1 MSIFDK
7 VAAIGVVPVIALEDA
22 RHALPLADA
31 LAEVGLRV
39 IEVTF
44 RTAAAVDT
52 IHQIA
57 RHRPEMLV
65 GAGTVLNEAQA
76 DAAKAAGAMFALSPG
91 IDRAV
96 LDHSAQIGLPFAP
109 GIMTPSDLQIALRA
123 GCKLVKF
130 FPAVAAG
137 GLDMLKNIAG
147 PYLHTGIGFNP
158 TGGITR
164 EFGRLAWLR
173 SGSGSRRDVD
183 RHQRPDRGGKLG
195 CGPQQRHRGGCL
207 GSSDP
212 RKLSQRHVMAGILAL
227 GSRAPGCRIT
237 SAENIC
243 PTVTATSGRFPSN
256 RAAR

>member
-1 MSIFDK
+1 VSIFEQ

-31 LAEVGLRV
+31 LAEGGLPV

-52 IHQIA
+52 IRQIA
-57 RHRPEMLV
+57 WYRPDMLV
-65 GAGTVLNEAQA
+65 GAGTVLNEEQA

-96 LDHSAQIGLPFAP
+96 LDHAAGIGLPFAP

-137 GLDMLKNIAG
+137 GLTMLKNIAG

-158 TGGITR
+158 TGGVTR
-164 EFGRLAWLR
+164 DNLTDWLGYGPVR
-173 SGSGSRRDVD
+173 AV
-183 RHQRPDRGGKLG
+183 GGTWI
-195 CGPQQRHRGGCL
+195 
-207 GSSDP
+207 
-212 RKLSQRHVMAGILAL
+212 A
-227 GSRAPGCRIT
+227 T
-237 SAENIC
+237 SADIAAENWGKIC
-243 PTVTATSGRFPSN
+243 QTATEASQLVRQLRG
-256 RAAR
+256 

>member
-1 MSIFDK
+1 VSIFEH

-31 LAEVGLRV
+31 LAEGGLPV

-52 IHQIA
+52 IRQIA
-57 RHRPEMLV
+57 WYRPDMLV
-65 GAGTVLNEAQA
+65 GAGTVLNEEQA

-96 LDHSAQIGLPFAP
+96 LDHAAGIGLPFAP

-137 GLDMLKNIAG
+137 GLTMLKNIAG

-158 TGGITR
+158 TGGVTR
-164 EFGRLAWLR
+164 DNLTDWLGYGPVR
-173 SGSGSRRDVD
+173 AV
-183 RHQRPDRGGKLG
+183 GGTWI
-195 CGPQQRHRGGCL
+195 
-207 GSSDP
+207 
-212 RKLSQRHVMAGILAL
+212 A
-227 GSRAPGCRIT
+227 T
-237 SAENIC
+237 SADIAAENWGKIC
-243 PTVTATSGRFPSN
+243 QTATEASQLVRQLRG
-256 RAAR
+256 